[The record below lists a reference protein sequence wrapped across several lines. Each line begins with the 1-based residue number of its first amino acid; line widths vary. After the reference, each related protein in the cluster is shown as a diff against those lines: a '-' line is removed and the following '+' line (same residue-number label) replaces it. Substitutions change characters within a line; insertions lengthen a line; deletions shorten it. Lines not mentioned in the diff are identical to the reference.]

1 MQGKNYKHMKITDI
15 QGKVRLHNGIE
26 MPYLGLGVFETPEGQ
41 EIINAIHWALES
53 GYRHVDTA
61 TLYMNE
67 KGVGEAI
74 RTSGIKREEIFI
86 TTKVWNSDHGYK
98 KTLDACQ
105 KSLDLMKLD
114 YIDLYLIHW
123 PVKDKYVETWDALQF
138 LYEKKMVKAI
148 GVSNFLEHHIDDIL
162 KTKGIVPMVN
172 QVEFHPYAVQ
182 PNLLDYCKKHNIQFE
197 AWTPLMKG
205 KVNEVPVITEIA
217 KKYDKTPI
225 QVVLRWDLQ
234 KDVVTIPKSVHKDR
248 IISNAQIF
256 DFELTPEDIKK
267 IDSLDRSE
275 RIGAHPDT
283 FDF

>member
-1 MQGKNYKHMKITDI
+1 MEITNI
-15 QGKVRLHNGIE
+15 RGKVSLHNGVE
-26 MPYLGLGVFETPEGQ
+26 MPYLGLGVYETPDGQ
-41 EIINAIHWALES
+41 EIINAIHWALET
-53 GYRHVDTA
+53 GYRLVDTA

-74 RTSGIKREEIFI
+74 RTSGIQREEIFI
-86 TTKVWNSDHGYK
+86 TTKVWNADHGYK
-98 KTLDACQ
+98 KTMDACQ

-123 PVKDKYVETWDALQF
+123 PVKDKYVETWDALQY
-138 LYEKKMVKAI
+138 LYEKKLVKAI

-182 PNLLDYCKKHNIQFE
+182 PNLLDYCKKHNIRFE

-205 KVNEVPVITEIA
+205 KVNEIPVITEIA

-225 QVVLRWDLQ
+225 QIVLRWDLQ

-248 IISNAQIF
+248 IVSNAQIF